1 MISVIV
7 GVWELVDDSGS
18 LQSFS
23 PKTYHPRI
31 SHVLHSFPL
40 ILVGL
45 FFCFW
50 HKCLSPSIKVH
61 HTSPAET
68 SSPLSSNPEEKK
80 ISIPYTFH
88 YISLRHFLHNL
99 FWEIYKSSFINSA
112 FYSVIFLT
120 CIQYIHTY

>member
-80 ISIPYTFH
+80 NSISYTTGFGK
-88 YISLRHFLHNL
+88 YTNPALSIQHFPL
-99 FWEIYKSSFINSA
+99 
-112 FYSVIFLT
+112 
-120 CIQYIHTY
+120 